1 MTLIFFAAGESAVFS
16 CATELKLAGLTATW
30 MKDNKPI
37 GDAMADRVK
46 IVAKDNVFTLTIASV
61 KDEDKGQYTC
71 RVTKDNG
78 EVATCSAQLEVHQ
91 CKKINFVQE

>member
-1 MTLIFFAAGESAVFS
+1 
-16 CATELKLAGLTATW
+16 

-46 IVAKDNVFTLTIASV
+46 IVAKENVFTLTIGSV

-71 RVTKDNG
+71 RVTNANG

-91 CKKINFVQE
+91 RKMILLFIYLTNQKTTGRVN

>member
-1 MTLIFFAAGESAVFS
+1 
-16 CATELKLAGLTATW
+16 

-46 IVAKDNVFTLTIASV
+46 ITAQENVFTLEITSA
-61 KDEDKGQYTC
+61 KNEDKGQYTC
-71 RVTKDNG
+71 RITNTGG

-91 CKKINFVQE
+91 CKSLKNAD